1 MLLSINGLQPAK
13 LSSNVLRIL
22 PGSCASA
29 DGKFEIILRA
39 PIDIDMRRVGF
50 DGLDAGQIV
59 EGGAYFPY
67 LVRNRTSGQIGGV
80 LSGSRFYGSPTESVV
95 APAGCQLVRKL
106 RFGFRYR
113 AAWGGIPNFH
123 YDHGAFVLLTGEDS
137 PAFRIGMPHMQS
149 GGAWASLSLADLMPD
164 NARIAR
170 VSALVLAGTEAGSA
184 WIATPTIESYGR
196 FCGSKDPGER
206 NVSPVVQ
213 DIRVSSNHVLKFKTI
228 GGARLNLFLHGYA
241 MTEPS

>member
-13 LSSNVLRIL
+13 ISSNVLRIL

-29 DGKFEIILRA
+29 DGKFEVSLRA
-39 PIDIDMRRVGF
+39 PIDIDMMRVGF
-50 DGLDAGQIV
+50 DGLDAGQIA
-59 EGGAYFPY
+59 EGEAYFPY
-67 LVRNRTSGQIGGV
+67 LVRKRTSGEIGGV
-80 LSGSRFYGSPTESVV
+80 LSRSRFYGSPAESVV
-95 APAGCQLVRKL
+95 VPADCQILRKL

-113 AAWGGIPNFH
+113 ATWDGIPNFH

-149 GGAWASLSLADLMPD
+149 GGAWASVSLADLMPD
-164 NARIAR
+164 NARVAR

-184 WIATPTIESYGR
+184 WIATPTIENYGR

-213 DIRVSSNHVLKFKTI
+213 DIRVSSKHVLKFKTI
-228 GGARLNLFLHGYA
+228 GGARLNLYLHGYA